1 MTQHERDT
9 MSLKLYRPTP
19 QGLEPNPVEVRN
31 WRGRLRSRRW
41 KAAKLEN
48 PELPPTSP
56 RLAVAFW
63 LALAGMT
70 FFTLLIGYGIGFWG
84 PIS

>member
-1 MTQHERDT
+1 
-9 MSLKLYRPTP
+9 MSLKLYRPGR

-41 KAAKLEN
+41 KPAPLTN
-48 PELPPTSP
+48 PEMAPTSS
-56 RLAVAFW
+56 RVAVAFW
-63 LALAGMT
+63 LALAGLT
-70 FFTLLIGYGIGFWG
+70 FFTLVLGYGIGFWG